1 MTSTT
6 LSKKAIRKAKVS
18 STAKRAAEV
27 TSASDDAI
35 AVQAKS
41 KKTPRPNEDDDD
53 VYTNK
58 STDISDVEV
67 KEKEPKKSKT
77 N

>member
-1 MTSTT
+1 MTSTTT

-35 AVQAKS
+35 AVEAKS
-41 KKTPRPNEDDDD
+41 KKTPRPTENDD
-53 VYTNK
+53 VVYTTE
-58 STDISDVEV
+58 STDVSDVEI
-67 KEKEPKKSKT
+67 KEKEPKK
-77 N
+77 